1 MTITDLDEGIGPR
14 SSLLVD
20 VRDSWPVGRDD
31 QIQLE
36 LPASPEYGR
45 VARIAAAHLA
55 LRRGFSLTEIDDLRL
70 VMDEA
75 AVMLLEPRV
84 EGGRLDVT
92 YSVTDDTVSVDA
104 RIVAEDDGTLPVA
117 NVERFAELVGELI
130 DEYSIDRAGRR
141 LTLTKT
147 RVG

>member
-1 MTITDLDEGIGPR
+1 MTITDMDEGIAAR

-20 VRDSWPVGRDD
+20 VKDSWSVGRDD

-75 AVMLLEPRV
+75 AVMLLEPRID
-84 EGGRLDVT
+84 GGRLDVT

-104 RIVAEDDGTLPVA
+104 RIVAEDERSLPIER
-117 NVERFAELVGELI
+117 VERFAELVGELI
-130 DEYSIDRAGRR
+130 DEYSIDRSGRR

>member
-1 MTITDLDEGIGPR
+1 MTITDHDEGIAAGAAPGR
-14 SSLLVD
+14 NVG
-20 VRDSWPVGRDD
+20 DSWTVGRDD

-75 AVMLLEPRV
+75 AVMLLEAGRSD
-84 EGGRLDVT
+84 ERLDIT
-92 YSVTDDTVSVDA
+92 YSVNADTVSVDA
-104 RIVAEDDGTLPVA
+104 RIVSARQVPLSTER
-117 NVERFAELVGELI
+117 VERFSELVGELI
-130 DEYSIDRAGRR
+130 DEYTIDAAERR

>member
-1 MTITDLDEGIGPR
+1 MTDLDEGIGPR

-20 VRDSWPVGRDD
+20 VKDCWPVGRDD

-75 AVMLLEPRV
+75 AVMLLEPQL

-104 RIVAEDDGTLPVA
+104 RIVAEDDGTLPIDR
-117 NVERFAELVGELI
+117 VERFAELVGELI

-147 RVG
+147 RIG

>member
-1 MTITDLDEGIGPR
+1 MTITDMDEGIAAR

-20 VRDSWPVGRDD
+20 VKDSWPVGRDD

-75 AVMLLEPRV
+75 AVMLLEPSV
-84 EGGRLDVT
+84 DGGRLDVT

-104 RIVAEDDGTLPVA
+104 RIVADDEGTLPMDR
-117 NVERFAELVGELI
+117 VERFAELVGELI
-130 DEYSIDRAGRR
+130 DEYSIDRSGRR

>member
-1 MTITDLDEGIGPR
+1 M
-14 SSLLVD
+14 
-20 VRDSWPVGRDD
+20 GRDD

-75 AVMLLEPRV
+75 AVMLLEPGRG
-84 EGGRLDVT
+84 EDRLDIT
-92 YSVTDDTVSVDA
+92 YSVTDDTVSVDVRVVSA
-104 RIVAEDDGTLPVA
+104 HDRVLPIER
-117 NVERFAELVGELI
+117 VERFSELVGELI
-130 DEYSIDRAGRR
+130 DEYTIDPTERR

>member
-1 MTITDLDEGIGPR
+1 MTITDVDEGIATAPGWPAG
-14 SSLLVD
+14 VK
-20 VRDSWPVGRDD
+20 DSWAVGRDD

-75 AVMLLEPRV
+75 AVMLLGPGV
-84 EGGRLDVT
+84 HGDRLDVT
-92 YSVTDDTVSVDA
+92 YSVNDTTVAVDA
-104 RIVAEDDGTLPVA
+104 RLVSDAEDSLPIDR
-117 NVERFAELVGELI
+117 VERFSELVGELI

-147 RVG
+147 RLG

>member
-1 MTITDLDEGIGPR
+1 MTITDMDEGIAAR

-20 VRDSWPVGRDD
+20 VKDSWPVGRDD

-75 AVMLLEPRV
+75 AVMLLEPRIV
-84 EGGRLDVT
+84 GGRLDVT

-104 RIVAEDDGTLPVA
+104 RIVAEDEGTLPIER
-117 NVERFAELVGELI
+117 VERFAELVGELI
-130 DEYSIDRAGRR
+130 DEYSIDRTGRR
-141 LTLTKT
+141 VTLTKT
-147 RVG
+147 RVS